1 MEINK
6 ERRTKRRG
14 LIWFLSILLA
24 VSLLLCGLQLG
35 TVIEMNTW
43 EHWRPNYAKEDISQ
57 LIVKEELTEESYYK
71 KGGHRK
77 VVSPRKAEKFKQTP
91 ARFARQWIENRPIP
105 GKASGHRGVDSTD
118 AADPRPEKAGHHQLQ
133 GSCRP
138 SGNAHGLSGTGYQPG
153 VL

>member
-1 MEINK
+1 METNK

-57 LIVKEELTEESYYK
+57 LIV
-71 KGGHRK
+71 
-77 VVSPRKAEKFKQTP
+77 
-91 ARFARQWIENRPIP
+91 
-105 GKASGHRGVDSTD
+105 
-118 AADPRPEKAGHHQLQ
+118 
-133 GSCRP
+133 
-138 SGNAHGLSGTGYQPG
+138 
-153 VL
+153 